1 MQLFVCRLVA
11 ELLYLL
17 HLLSVETLLEAREQS
32 VVSHFGCVRYEREH
46 GVADVAANG
55 FEHLRHEQFAELFA
69 LAVDV
74 AV

>member
-1 MQLFVCRLVA
+1 MQFLVCRLVS

-32 VVSHFGCVRYEREH
+32 VVSHFGCVRNERKH

-55 FEHLRHEQFAELFA
+55 FEHLRHEQFAELLA

>member
-1 MQLFVCRLVA
+1 MQFLVSRLVA